1 MKKIDAGIVR
11 RVVTAND
18 GDGQAQFNFDD
29 NAPNIKIRK
38 AAGWTSTV
46 IWHTEN
52 SPAQFINDKDAS
64 YGDFNVEP
72 TKCGTIFRIVDFP
85 PESILDSTIES
96 NVAVLNELGLK
107 STLSHNQVFAHKAM
121 HCTNTIDYAV
131 VMSGEIDMVFPS
143 RKGVHLAEGDVLVQQ
158 GTPHAWVNRGK
169 SICRIAFVLVDAN
182 LNNGDSNVNA

>member
-1 MKKIDAGIVR
+1 MKKIDVGIVR

-18 GDGQAQFNFDD
+18 GDGQAQFIFDD

-52 SPAQFINDKDAS
+52 SPAQFINDKDRS

-72 TKCGTIFRIVDFP
+72 TKCGTVFRIVDFP
-85 PESILDSTIES
+85 PESLLDSTVES
-96 NVAVLNELGLK
+96 NIAVLNELGLK
-107 STLSHNQVFAHKAM
+107 STLPDNEGFTHKAM
-121 HCTNTIDYAV
+121 HCTNTVDYAV

-143 RKGVHLAEGDVLVQQ
+143 GKKVHLVEGDVLVQQ
-158 GTPHAWVNRGK
+158 GTPHAWVNHGK
-169 SICRIAFVLVDAN
+169 SNCRIAFILIDAN